1 MINWIKIL
9 FESFVFEFLICMYI
23 IELFL
28 SGVNFNLSII
38 RDRFYFLTDIT
49 KESNVFN

>member
-1 MINWIKIL
+1 MINWIKIS
-9 FESFVFEFLICMYI
+9 FESFVFEFLICIYI

-28 SGVNFNLSII
+28 SDVNFNLSII
-38 RDRFYFLTDIT
+38 DRFYFLTDIT

>member
-1 MINWIKIL
+1 MINWIKIS
-9 FESFVFEFLICMYI
+9 FESFEFLICIYI

>member
-9 FESFVFEFLICMYI
+9 FESFEFLICIHI